1 MADDLHSLA
10 APYAL
15 HALDETEEGEFERH
29 LPLCER
35 CRNELAGL
43 RDAAAA
49 LAYGVE
55 APAPPPDL
63 RGRILAQA
71 RSERPNVV
79 PLRRLRRW
87 KTPGL
92 GVAVATVAAC
102 AALGLGIWAAS
113 RPGPLNRADGRLVA
127 ILADPKAKLLP
138 LTGANGVV
146 AVAPNRQAVLV
157 ITGLRS
163 APSGKTYEAWV
174 IRGGSARRAAVFDGR
189 PGRSAVLLGPRVEPG
204 AFVGITIERRGGV
217 DQPTSS
223 PIFRSGAA

>member
-15 HALDETEEGEFERH
+15 HALDEAEEREFERH

-49 LAYGVE
+49 LAYGVD
-55 APAPPPDL
+55 APEPPPDL
-63 RGRILAQA
+63 RERILAQA

-79 PLRRLRRW
+79 PLRRQRRW
-87 KTPGL
+87 MTPGV
-92 GVAVATVAAC
+92 GVAVAAVAAC

-113 RPGPLNRADGRLVA
+113 RPGPLGQADARALK
-127 ILADPKAKLLP
+127 ILADPKAKRLP

-146 AVAPNRQAVLV
+146 AVAPNREAALV
-157 ITGLRS
+157 VTGLR
-163 APSGKTYEAWV
+163 AVPSGKTYEAWV
-174 IRGGSARRAAVFDGR
+174 IRGGIARRAAVFA
-189 PGRSAVLLGPRVEPG
+189 GRSGRLVVALAPRVEPG
-204 AFVGITIERRGGV
+204 AVVGVTIERRGGV

-223 PIFRSGAA
+223 PIFSSGAA